1 MDFYAPNL
9 VLEDKFSLFNKIVY
23 FFQRWTPFY

>member
-23 FFQRWTPFY
+23 FFQR